1 VSSSAARERTRLAWR
16 RTALSA
22 TVVGLLFV
30 KVAANT
36 GRIWLA
42 ALAVPGWL
50 VVLAVTHHRLG
61 SVELPEVELILLT
74 VAVIGY
80 ALFGMGLVV
89 LP

>member
-1 VSSSAARERTRLAWR
+1 MNGAARERTRLSWR

-30 KVAANT
+30 KLAATT
-36 GRIWLA
+36 GRPWLA
-42 ALAVPGWL
+42 ALAVPSWL
-50 VVLAVTHHRLG
+50 VVLVVTRRRLG
-61 SVELPEVELILLT
+61 STGLPAVGPRLLA